1 MSEKYVRKG
10 GLEKNARRKSRVDPA
25 GSSFCRNTRLL
36 VGTAVSR
43 ARLFLCDVVH
53 RQARGHASRDS
64 MIDRVRPCA
73 CWRGMLQSGPWPS
86 WRSAVALSAN
96 SRASTIASVDDC
108 RWFSAD
114 QTGKRLNLR
123 PRFAFSFP
131 SSYVDILR
139 LTQYVMRSWAATR
152 WYFFGGSRLIVRN
165 NQTCSLNFVEGAI
178 GRLRACSGHWRPE
191 KMSNSFTLFFNF
203 VRKDNVNPR
212 ETAANDECGNPWMIG
227 STPPIRRF
235 LCYFDKRWGQQRKV
249 LGMLD

>member
-1 MSEKYVRKG
+1 MSEENRALTPREVVSVETRGYL
-10 GLEKNARRKSRVDPA
+10 LERPFRGRAYSFVTSCIARRAAMRRGIRWSIAFDLALA
-25 GSSFCRNTRLL
+25 GE
-36 VGTAVSR
+36 V
-43 ARLFLCDVVH
+43 
-53 RQARGHASRDS
+53 
-64 MIDRVRPCA
+64 CA
-73 CWRGMLQSGPWPS
+73 PEQSGPWPS

-139 LTQYVMRSWAATR
+139 LTQYVKRSWAATR

-212 ETAANDECGNPWMIG
+212 DTAANDECGNPWMIG